1 MAASTKIHVP
11 RIGEGGGVVTG
22 LERLLTEQKSLI
34 VGKRVGL
41 IVNQTAINGQTVHA
55 IDLFMQ
61 DPELR
66 LTRLFGPEHGVRGD
80 AQDMIAVGDEKDP
93 RSGVQVVSLYGP
105 EETSLK
111 PKPSDLEG
119 LDVLVFDIQ
128 DIGSRYYTF
137 VYTMAYCM
145 EAAGEAGIPIIV
157 CDRPNPIGGAQVEG
171 NIVDMAFRSFVG
183 RYSIPA
189 RHGMTAGELALF
201 FRDHAGV
208 ACDLTVVTMK
218 GWLRG
223 DYFHH
228 TLLPWVQPSPNM
240 PTVETA
246 LVYPGMCLVEGT
258 NLSEGRGT
266 TRPFHLC
273 GAPWVDPY
281 ALADALNAEG
291 LPGVRWR
298 PTYFT
303 PMFHKH
309 ARQLCGGAEP
319 HIYNPSTFKPFL
331 SGLALLKHV
340 RRLYPTQFQ
349 WRTEV
354 YEYVKDR
361 LAIDLLLGNG
371 HLRQQLEDQASLAE
385 LEKGWTQELTEFM
398 PKRASC
404 LLYGV
409 ERRRVGF

>member
-1 MAASTKIHVP
+1 MVASNKLNVP
-11 RIGEGGGVVTG
+11 RIGEGGGVLTG
-22 LERLLTEQKSLI
+22 LERLLTEQKALI
-34 VGKRVGL
+34 AGKRVGL
-41 IVNQTAINGQTVHA
+41 IVNQTAIDRETVHA
-55 IDLFMQ
+55 IDRFMQ
-61 DPELR
+61 DPELK

-105 EETSLK
+105 EESSLK

-128 DIGSRYYTF
+128 DIGARYYTF

-171 NIVDMAFRSFVG
+171 NLVDMAFRSFVG
-183 RYSIPA
+183 RYALPA

-208 ACDLTVVTMK
+208 ACDLTVVPLK

-281 ALADALNAEG
+281 ALADALNEER

-319 HIYNPSTFKPFL
+319 HIYNAMTFKPFL
-331 SGLALLKHV
+331 AGLALIKHA
-340 RRLYPTQFQ
+340 RRLYPNQFQ

-354 YEYVKDR
+354 YEYVRDR

-371 HLRQQLEDQASLAE
+371 TLRQQLEDNVSLATLKSSWTEE
-385 LEKGWTQELTEFM
+385 LSTFMTQ
-398 PKRASC
+398 RASC